1 MNRQRTDSQRTD
13 SDSGGRAARPD
24 WDTAR
29 RWSFLAATPLDPIAV
44 PLREAVSRTVA
55 NDVVA
60 LCEVPHYASSAMDG
74 WAVAGPAPWRVVNA
88 RALAPGEASPIVT
101 GGLVPAGASGVLRSE
116 HGAVI
121 DTGTGT
127 GDAALLERNSAAR
140 EDEPRAGEH
149 VRPAG
154 EEVGMAETVIRAG
167 TVLNPAHIAV
177 AAVSGHDELSVLP
190 RPRVGLVL
198 TGDEVVESGIPAPG
212 HVRDTFG
219 PQLPAFVA
227 MLGGVVTAS
236 RRLPDDLGL
245 LVSTVD
251 AQQDTEVVITT
262 GGTGAS
268 AADHLRSAL
277 RELKAEILID
287 GVAMRPGGP
296 SLLAKLPDGRFLI
309 GLPGNP
315 LAAMMGML
323 TLARPLLA
331 GLAGAA
337 EPSLGSVITG
347 RELTGRPGLS
357 RLLPYRL
364 EDGVA
369 MKSRW
374 FGSGMLRGLA
384 EADGVLI
391 SPPPGAHAG
400 EAVQMLALPW

>member
-1 MNRQRTDSQRTD
+1 MNSGSGTRTPRRDWH
-13 SDSGGRAARPD
+13 AAR
-24 WDTAR
+24 R
-29 RWSFLAATPLDPIAV
+29 QSFLAATPLAPIAV
-44 PLREAVSRTVA
+44 PLREAVGRTVA
-55 NDVVA
+55 NDVIA

-74 WAVAGPAPWRVVNA
+74 WAVAGPAPWQVVKA
-88 RALAPGEASPIVT
+88 GIIAAGEASLIVT
-101 GGLVPAGASGVLRSE
+101 GGLVPVGASGVLRSE
-116 HGAVI
+116 HGTIV
-121 DTGTGT
+121 GT
-127 GDAALLERNSAAR
+127 GDTAQLDRNAAAR
-140 EDEPRAGEH
+140 EDEPRTGEN

-154 EEVGMAETVIRAG
+154 EEVGMSDTVIRAG

-177 AAVSGHDELSVLP
+177 AAVSGHDELAVLP

-212 HVRDTFG
+212 YVRDTFG

-227 MLGGVVTAS
+227 LLGGEMAGS
-236 RRLPDDLGL
+236 QRLPDDLDL
-245 LVSTVD
+245 LIATIR
-251 AQQDTEVVITT
+251 AQQNAEVIITT

-277 RELKAEILID
+277 HELGAEILID

-296 SLLAKLPDGRFLI
+296 SLLAKLPDGRFLV

-323 TLARPLLA
+323 TLAQPLLA
-331 GLAGAA
+331 SLAGAA
-337 EPSLGSVITG
+337 EPSLGSVTTG
-347 RELTGRPGLS
+347 CELTGRPGLS

-369 MKSRW
+369 MKSQW

-391 SPPPGAHAG
+391 SPPPGAHTG
-400 EAVQMLALPW
+400 ESVQMLALPW

>member
-1 MNRQRTDSQRTD
+1 MN
-13 SDSGGRAARPD
+13 SGSGAHTPRPD
-24 WDTAR
+24 WHSAR
-29 RWSFLAATPLDPIAV
+29 HRSYLAATPLSPVAV
-44 PLREAVSRTVA
+44 PIQEAVGRTVA
-55 NDVVA
+55 SDVIA

-74 WAVAGPAPWRVVNA
+74 WAVAGPAPWRVVKAGSLN
-88 RALAPGEASPIVT
+88 PGEASLIVT
-101 GGLVPAGASGVLRSE
+101 GGLVPAGADGVLRSE
-116 HGAVI
+116 HGAI
-121 DTGTGT
+121 TIADTEE
-127 GDAALLERNSAAR
+127 DARLEPNSFAR
-140 EDEPRAGEH
+140 DDEPREGEN

-154 EEVGMAETVIRAG
+154 EEVRMSDTVIRAG

-177 AAVSGHDELSVLP
+177 AAVSGHDEFPVLP
-190 RPRVGLVL
+190 RSRVSLVL
-198 TGDEVVESGIPAPG
+198 TGDEVVESGIPEPG

-227 MLGGVVTAS
+227 LLGGTVTAS

-245 LVSTVD
+245 LIAAIGAQRD
-251 AQQDTEVVITT
+251 AEVVITT

-268 AADHLRSAL
+268 AADHLHAAL
-277 RELKAEILID
+277 RELRAEILID

-296 SLLAKLPDGRFLI
+296 SLLARLPDGRFLV

-323 TLARPLLA
+323 TLAQPLLA

-337 EPSLGSVITG
+337 EPSLGSVVTG

-369 MKSRW
+369 LKSQW

-391 SPPPGAHAG
+391 SPPPGAHTG
-400 EAVQMLALPW
+400 EPVETLALPW

>member
-1 MNRQRTDSQRTD
+1 
-13 SDSGGRAARPD
+13 
-24 WDTAR
+24 
-29 RWSFLAATPLDPIAV
+29 
-44 PLREAVSRTVA
+44 
-55 NDVVA
+55 
-60 LCEVPHYASSAMDG
+60 
-74 WAVAGPAPWRVVNA
+74 
-88 RALAPGEASPIVT
+88 
-101 GGLVPAGASGVLRSE
+101 VLRSE
-116 HGAVI
+116 HGTVAGTS
-121 DTGTGT
+121 TGTDGT
-127 GDAALLERNSAAR
+127 ARLERNSSAR
-140 EDEPRAGEH
+140 EDEPREGEH

-154 EEVGMAETVIRAG
+154 EEVRMSEAIIRAG
-167 TVLNPAHIAV
+167 TVLNPAHIAI

-198 TGDEVVESGIPAPG
+198 TGDEVVESGIPTPG

-227 MLGGVVTAS
+227 MLGGEVTVS
-236 RRLPDDLGL
+236 QRLPDDLDL
-245 LVSTVD
+245 LVSTID
-251 AQQDTEVVITT
+251 ALRNTEVVITT

-277 RELKAEILID
+277 QELKAEILID

-323 TLARPLLA
+323 TLAQPLLA

-337 EPSLGSVITG
+337 EPSLGSVTTG

-369 MKSRW
+369 MKSQW

-391 SPPPGAHAG
+391 SPPPGAHTG